1 MRCSAA
7 TQSPLNDQRSST
19 SSSIPYHIMHSFV
32 SLVYRSR
39 LAHRWLVLS
48 VAALALAC
56 SESDPVIPP
65 ALKSITIS
73 VPSATLQAGLSAN
86 ATAAGVDQNGA
97 PISTGAVIWST
108 VSPNVATVS
117 PSGVI
122 TAVSPGST
130 QILATAGTVSGQ
142 VTITVT
148 PAPLVLTTINVTSPL
163 NSILIGATTTATA
176 AGLDQNGAAIATGA
190 VTWSTASTS
199 IATVSATGVVT
210 GVAAGTTQVIASA
223 GGKTGQKT
231 ITVTAPLNV
240 KINEVESNGGTP
252 GDWIEFYNAGTST
265 ADLSGFIVKDNDDTH
280 ATILP
285 AGTTIAAGAY
295 LVVEEAQLG
304 YGLGAAESARLFT
317 PALVLVEEYT
327 WTAHAAITYG
337 RCPNGTGAFAATT
350 VSTKGAAN
358 QCTPVTPGI
367 SPWPGSDD
375 VATVDG
381 TAVFGGNLS
390 GLTYEAA
397 APGRPAV
404 LWAVRNGPGTLY
416 RLIFSGGIWTPDAAN
431 NWGAGKALRY
441 TDDTGNPD
449 SEGVTFAAGGSAAG
463 IYVATERNNDASTI
477 SRNSILRFDPAQAG
491 ATLRAT
497 NDWNITADLP
507 VVGANL
513 GIEAVTWLPDSFLVA
528 KQFYDER
535 AAKTYSPA
543 DYPNHGTGLFFVG
556 VEGNGIIYVYALN
569 HVTNGVQRVATF
581 NSGFTGVMGMEFDN
595 ESGYLWAMC
604 DDTCNNRYAIL
615 EINTTAGSPTQGRFG
630 VPRVYD
636 HPPTL
641 PNINNEG
648 FAFAPNSE
656 CVNNRKPVFW
666 ADDSETSGHSI
677 RRATIACGAV
687 SLSTLRFG
695 N

>member
-1 MRCSAA
+1 M
-7 TQSPLNDQRSST
+7 N
-19 SSSIPYHIMHSFV
+19 SFV
-32 SLVYRSR
+32 SMVYRSR
-39 LAHRWLVLS
+39 FASRWLILS
-48 VAALALAC
+48 AAALTVAC
-56 SESDPVIPP
+56 SESDPVVPP
-65 ALKSITIS
+65 ALKTVSVTVPNTTI
-73 VPSATLQAGLSAN
+73 QAGLTTT
-86 ATAAGVDQNGA
+86 ATAAGLDQNGA
-97 PISTGAVIWST
+97 PISTGTVIWST
-108 VSPNVATVS
+108 VAPTVATVS
-117 PSGVI
+117 ATGVI
-122 TAVSPGST
+122 TAVAPGST

-148 PAPLVLTTINVTSPL
+148 PAPLVLTTITVATPLTSFA
-163 NSILIGATTTATA
+163 IGQQTTATA

-190 VTWSTASTS
+190 VTWSTGSAA
-199 IATVSATGVVT
+199 IATVSAAGVVT
-210 GVAAGTTQVIASA
+210 GVAAGTTQVIATA

-231 ITVTAPLNV
+231 ITITAPINV

-252 GDWIEFYNAGTST
+252 GDWIEFYNAGTGT
-265 ADLSGFIVKDNDDTH
+265 ADLSGYIVKDNDDTH

-285 AGTTIAAGAY
+285 AGTTLAPGAY

-304 YGLGAAESARLFT
+304 YGLGAAESARLFS
-317 PALVLVEEYT
+317 PASFLIEEYT
-327 WTAHAAITYG
+327 WTAHAAVTYA
-337 RCPNGTGAFAATT
+337 RCPNGTGTFGSST

-358 QCTPVTPGI
+358 NCAPVTPSV
-367 SPWPGSDD
+367 SPWPGADN
-375 VATVDG
+375 VTTVDG
-381 TAVFGGNLS
+381 NGVFGENMS

-397 APGRPAV
+397 SAGRPAV
-404 LWAVRNGPGTLY
+404 LWAVKNGPGTLY
-416 RLIFSGGIWTPDAAN
+416 RLIFSGGIWTPDPAN
-431 NWGAGKALRY
+431 NWSAGKALRY
-441 TDDTGNPD
+441 TNDTGNPD

-477 SRNSILRFDPAQAG
+477 SRSSILRFDPMQAG

-535 AAKTYSPA
+535 AGKTYVPA
-543 DYPNHGTGLFFVG
+543 DYPDHGSGLFLVG

-569 HVTNGVQRVATF
+569 HVTNAAQRVATF
-581 NSGFTGVMGMEFDN
+581 TSGFPGVMGLEFDN

-604 DDTCNNRYAIL
+604 DDTCSNRYSIL
-615 EINTTAGSPTQGRFG
+615 EINTTVGSATRGRFMA
-630 VPRVYD
+630 PRQFD
-636 HPPTL
+636 HPSTL

-666 ADDSETSGHSI
+666 ADDSGTAGHSI
-677 RRATIACGAV
+677 RQATMACGAIP
-687 SLSTLRFG
+687 LTALRFPQ
-695 N
+695 